1 MKDIEGL
8 VVLGENK
15 DVGIQ
20 RGAGEPCD
28 QGR

>member
-20 RGAGEPCD
+20 RGAGEPRD